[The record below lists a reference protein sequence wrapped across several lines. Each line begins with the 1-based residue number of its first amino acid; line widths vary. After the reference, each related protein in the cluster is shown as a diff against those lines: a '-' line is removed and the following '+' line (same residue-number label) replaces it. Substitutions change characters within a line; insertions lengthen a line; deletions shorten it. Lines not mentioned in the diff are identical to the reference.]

1 MVTVNSTQ
9 TGIISNLF
17 IQSRVLPVFEGPHR
31 SDVSRVHVM
40 CFPFMAN
47 RDHSCAQNSSKARE
61 VTEILTPPSAWI
73 LCRSFG
79 QTGFSLLSKEK
90 NSYRLFIDKTD
101 NRLKKAE
108 SLCFVKNRFF
118 FDVVAIHQFIDV
130 VTDSHS
136 VESDTSQLLLHFE
149 FLFP

>member
-1 MVTVNSTQ
+1 
-9 TGIISNLF
+9 
-17 IQSRVLPVFEGPHR
+17 
-31 SDVSRVHVM
+31 
-40 CFPFMAN
+40 MAN

>member
-1 MVTVNSTQ
+1 MYLVYMSC
-9 TGIISNLF
+9 
-17 IQSRVLPVFEGPHR
+17 VFH
-31 SDVSRVHVM
+31 S
-40 CFPFMAN
+40 FMAN

-101 NRLKKAE
+101 NSSKKPKYN

-149 FLFP
+149 FLFPWADEFARMQSSSSAVIVGSI